1 MIAGG
6 SEAAVCAMGI
16 GGFAALRA
24 LSTRNDEPERASRP
38 FDRDRDGFVL
48 GEGAGVVVLEELDA
62 ARSRGAKI
70 YAELVGYGMSS
81 DAYHMTGQPE
91 NGNGAVRAMAAA
103 IESADV
109 PPTAVDYINAHGTS
123 TPINDP
129 TETLAIKTCFG
140 THARRLAVSSSK
152 SMTGHLLGAAGGLEA
167 GISVLAVHNQLAP
180 PTINLECPDPA
191 CDLDYVPNH
200 ARAMTIQYALSN
212 SFGFGGTNAALLFKR
227 FEG

>member
-1 MIAGG
+1 KRGAADATSAGG
-6 SEAAVCAMGI
+6 CEAAVCAMGV
-16 GGFAALRA
+16 GGLCALRA

-62 ARSRGAKI
+62 ARRRGAKI

-109 PPTAVDYINAHGTS
+109 
-123 TPINDP
+123 
-129 TETLAIKTCFG
+129 
-140 THARRLAVSSSK
+140 
-152 SMTGHLLGAAGGLEA
+152 
-167 GISVLAVHNQLAP
+167 
-180 PTINLECPDPA
+180 
-191 CDLDYVPNH
+191 
-200 ARAMTIQYALSN
+200 
-212 SFGFGGTNAALLFKR
+212 
-227 FEG
+227 